1 MSTPAEA
8 RPRYL
13 TQADRPE
20 AIVACVGMAILGFSL
35 FMGMPILVG
44 ALVDDFGFSEEQVG
58 YLASADLGGM
68 FVASLITSLLVTR
81 VNRRMLASAGIAAA
95 ILCNLL
101 SLNENAFQNLLPI
114 RFLAGTGAGLAYAI
128 AVAVL
133 AGSHNTARNYTFL
146 IFGQVLTNAL
156 ILYTFPHIS
165 GKWGANG
172 IFVAYC
178 AVFSAGL
185 LFVLWLPRYFDANA
199 QERISRQEGAR
210 TRFPSYLA
218 WLCLVA
224 VFGFYFM
231 IGAYW
236 AYIERIG
243 VNLGYDSEFIGLVL
257 AIFTVFSLIGCVT
270 AYWLSRH
277 FGQSRPLLG
286 ALLIMAG
293 ALYLHTPG
301 IDVIVYFIGLVAI
314 FLLWNF
320 IDIYQLGTI
329 ANIDHS
335 GRYAALLPAAQGLS
349 MAAGPATGGFLLGQG
364 FGYEA
369 VMGTGG
375 AAVTL
380 ALFAYG
386 IVHYRLRSLSPK
398 VAYEQ

>member
-8 RPRYL
+8 RPPYPTR
-13 TQADRPE
+13 ADRPA

-68 FVASLITSLLVTR
+68 FVASLVTSLLVTR
-81 VNRRMLASAGIAAA
+81 VNRRMLASAGIAVA
-95 ILCNLL
+95 ILCNVL

-156 ILYTFPHIS
+156 ILYTFPQIS

-178 AVFSAGL
+178 AVFSTGL
-185 LFVLWLPRYFDANA
+185 LFALWLPRYFDANE
-199 QERISRQEGAR
+199 QERVSRAEGVR
-210 TRFPSYLA
+210 THFPSYLS

-236 AYIERIG
+236 AFIERIG
-243 VNLGYDSEFIGLVL
+243 VSLGYDSEFIGLVL
-257 AIFTVFSLIGCVT
+257 AVFTVFSLIGCVT
-270 AYWLSRH
+270 AYWLSRR

-286 ALLIMAG
+286 ALLIMAV

-335 GRYAALLPAAQGLS
+335 GRYAALLPAGQGLS

-369 VMGTGG
+369 VMGAGG

-380 ALFAYG
+380 AFFSYA
-386 IVHYRLRSLSPK
+386 IVHARLRSLSPT

>member
-1 MSTPAEA
+1 MSTSVDAGPAH
-8 RPRYL
+8 L
-13 TQADRPE
+13 TQADRPA
-20 AIVACVGMAILGFSL
+20 AIVACVGLAILGFSL

-58 YLASADLGGM
+58 YLAAADLGGM
-68 FVASLITSLLVTR
+68 FVASIATSLLVTR
-81 VNRRMLASAGIAAA
+81 VDRRMLASAGIFAA

-101 SLNENAFQNLLPI
+101 SLGENAFWTLLPI

-133 AGSHNTARNYTFL
+133 AGSHHTARNYTYL

-185 LFVLWLPRYFDANA
+185 VFVFWLPRYFDAME
-199 QERISRQEGAR
+199 QERVSRTEGVRAH
-210 TRFPSYLA
+210 FPSYLC
-218 WLCLVA
+218 WLCLIA

-243 VNLGYDSEFIGLVL
+243 VHLGFDPEFIGLLL
-257 AIFTVFSLIGCVT
+257 AVFTVFSLIGCAA
-270 AYWLSRH
+270 AYWLSRRC
-277 FGQSRPLLG
+277 GQSRPLLG
-286 ALLIMAG
+286 ALLTMLSVLSLH
-293 ALYLHTPG
+293 ALG
-301 IDVIVYFIGLVAI
+301 INVVVYFVGLVAI

-349 MAAGPATGGFLLGQG
+349 MAAGPAAGGFLLGRG

-369 VMGTGG
+369 VMGAG
-375 AAVTL
+375 AASVAL
-380 ALFAYG
+380 ALVAYG
-386 IVHYRLRSLSPK
+386 VVHSRLRSLSPSL
-398 VAYEQ
+398 AYEQ